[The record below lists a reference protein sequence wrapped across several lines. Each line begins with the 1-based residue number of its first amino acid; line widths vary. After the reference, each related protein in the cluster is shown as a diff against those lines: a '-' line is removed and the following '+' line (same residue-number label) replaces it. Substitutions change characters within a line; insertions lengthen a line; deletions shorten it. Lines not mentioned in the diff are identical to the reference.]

1 MKTLTGSIIQFSKL
15 EYVLIFLFIIMC
27 GFTNGA
33 IIPYKTLFVAIVA
46 LVYIYKKRIEF
57 PKSLCIYIASFT
69 LVFLL
74 QKYFFGIAEISN
86 SLQMI
91 FAAWF
96 ICSLLGERFKYA
108 YFNILYILCLISI
121 PCYLLMI
128 IFNFVPSIDS
138 INTGSYK
145 GFFLWNVRLN
155 EIIKGRNCGP
165 FWEPGA
171 FAGYICIS
179 QILFFDS
186 LSLLWKTY
194 KKKMIIIFIAL
205 LTTVST
211 QGYVV
216 FFFIYIFYYLS
227 KKLSVSKLL
236 SLGIIIFI
244 GYIIAISTPFI
255 GEKIQEQIGVAKDIE
270 SKEGSQNLSRFSTA
284 MMDIYYIMKHPI
296 IGNTTY
302 PQIRY
307 ADHPYVQSAVEYQG
321 GWGTGSGVTDFIAAY
336 GLIPFCIWLFYT
348 GKTFKEGFGKRSM
361 ILCLMLILMLGN
373 AECYFLWIL
382 YHSFP
387 FIKLNNKKAVN
398 V

>member
-1 MKTLTGSIIQFSKL
+1 MKTLTGSIIYLSKL
-15 EYVLIFLFIIMC
+15 EYILIFLFFIMC
-27 GFTNGA
+27 GFTNSY
-33 IIPYKTLFVAIVA
+33 IIPYKTLFIAIIA
-46 LVYIYKKRIEF
+46 LIYILNKKIKLQKSLYIYI
-57 PKSLCIYIASFT
+57 SSFI
-69 LVFLL
+69 LVFIL
-74 QKYFFGIAEISN
+74 QKYYYGISEMSN
-86 SLQMI
+86 SLQII
-91 FAAWF
+91 FAGWF
-96 ICSLLGERFKYA
+96 ICSILGERFKYI
-108 YFNILYILCLISI
+108 YFNIIYILCLISI
-121 PCYLLMI
+121 LCYLLMI
-128 IFNFVPSIDS
+128 IFNIIPNIDS
-138 INTGSYK
+138 INIGNYK
-145 GFFLWNVRLN
+145 GFFLWNVRIN

-179 QILFFDS
+179 QILFFDR
-186 LSLLWKTY
+186 LSLLWKIY

-236 SLGIIIFI
+236 SLVIIIFI
-244 GYIIAISTPFI
+244 GYIVATSIPFI

-284 MMDIYYIMKHPI
+284 MMDIYYIIKHPI

-307 ADHPYVQSAVEYQG
+307 VDHPYVRAAVEYQG
-321 GWGTGSGVTDFIAAY
+321 GWGTGSGVTDFIATY
-336 GLIPFCIWLFYT
+336 GLIPFCIWLLYT
-348 GKTFKEGFGKRSM
+348 CRTFKNGFGKKSM
-361 ILCLMLILMLGN
+361 VLCLMLILMLGN

-387 FIKLNNKKAVN
+387 FIKLYDKKS
-398 V
+398 